1 MKARTLV
8 LSLSLLALTFLAG
21 CVEKRL
27 TINTEP
33 PGALVVLNDEEIGV
47 SPVTVPFEWYG
58 DYSVR
63 ITKDGYET
71 LTTHRELK
79 TPAADWP
86 PFDFVEDVLWPGQ
99 VVREYNWSFDL
110 QPYSAPNREVLLKKA
125 EAMRAEAIYDL
136 YDVTVL
142 REEQDQHSQ

>member
-8 LSLSLLALTFLAG
+8 LGLSLLVLTFFAG

-33 PGALVVLNDEEIGV
+33 PGALVVLNDEEIGL

-71 LTTHRELK
+71 LTTDRELK
-79 TPAADWP
+79 TPVSDWP
-86 PFDFVEDVLWPGQ
+86 PFDFVEDALWPGQ
-99 VVREYNWSFDL
+99 VVREYTWSFDL
-110 QPYSAPNREVLLKKA
+110 QPYSPPDREVLLKQA

-142 REEQDQHSQ
+142 RKEQDQ